1 MCIEFRKISD
11 FDRGILLIMKWSYMQ
26 DKEYYGEGGEN
37 MDKYRIN
44 IKKDLERIRWKTE
57 LFILVK

>member
-1 MCIEFRKISD
+1 
-11 FDRGILLIMKWSYMQ
+11 MQ

-44 IKKDLERIRWKTE
+44 IDELHKKDLERIRWKTE